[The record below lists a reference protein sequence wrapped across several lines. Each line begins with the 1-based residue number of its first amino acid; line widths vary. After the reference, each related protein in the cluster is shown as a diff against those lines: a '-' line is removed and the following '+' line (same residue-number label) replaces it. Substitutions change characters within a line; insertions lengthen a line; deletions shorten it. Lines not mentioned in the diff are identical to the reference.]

1 MSDLFVLTAQH
12 CFTAIYNMAD
22 VRVVVGQYN
31 MKKKDKQE
39 MAFEVDWKEA
49 HPLFRT
55 SGPQSHDLAIIK
67 LKPKGDGGA
76 GFGVKMSAA
85 VSPICIPE
93 PGDLFKDDLPCVVS
107 GWGQILRK
115 YQKHAL
121 KKGWPL
127 HGQVLCNSQSSWNEI
142 FLPFV

>member
-1 MSDLFVLTAQH
+1 MGRVFGWPQGSRTLGPRAQ
-12 CFTAIYNMAD
+12 
-22 VRVVVGQYN
+22 G
-31 MKKKDKQE
+31 
-39 MAFEVDWKEA
+39 
-49 HPLFRT
+49 FRT

-127 HGQVLCNSQSSWNEI
+127 AIALAGSV
-142 FLPFV
+142 